1 MGAWEGIWLGM
12 QAVEDAKYRG
22 EQLDIQ
28 ERKMALL
35 EKENE
40 QAENLRTIKAFTS
53 GFNIDIPNRSG
64 TKLNTAST
72 ETYTKALHKYLP
84 PNIASKYIGLN
95 NTKVLDDLLG
105 AMQDLKKQEFEQG
118 INKVDKERYGSIW
131 DGTLINSAMTYDAA
145 QDYIF
150 SAAES
155 AGVDVT
161 NPTFLSWKEKMIG
174 RLTKGAAIIEPE
186 YVVADLKPTEVKN
199 VQEDIINTSKL
210 SMNSILQ
217 DIDTTRLSQNE
228 DVVNNENL
236 TLNGTIKPHIMQGL
250 DKTRRKLE
258 QLNDAQVIAFTS
270 PDIFANKYSAPIYQN
285 NNQLINFNQ
294 NIKTNSVTIDLAGD
308 AITAPDPNDPNKRVV
323 TEYSFYKSP
332 TDNLLQ
338 WYVDYYLAT
347 GKKLIPEGTRIRTV
361 DNTNNY
367 FFMDMIYPEGN
378 INTIY
383 PKDN

>member
-40 QAENLRTIKAFTS
+40 QTENLRTMKAFTS
-53 GFNIDIPNRSG
+53 GFNIDIPKRSG
-64 TKLNTAST
+64 TKLNKVST
-72 ETYTKALHKYLP
+72 ETYTKALNNYLP

-105 AMQDLKKQEFEQG
+105 AMQDLKKQEFGQG

-131 DGTLINSAMTYDAA
+131 DGTLVNSAMTYDAA

-150 SAAES
+150 SSAES

-161 NPTFLSWKEKMIG
+161 NPTFLLWKEKAIEN
-174 RLTKGAAIIEPE
+174 LTRGDAIIEPE
-186 YVVADLKPTEVKN
+186 YLVSDLKTTEVKN
-199 VQEDIINTSKL
+199 VQDDIKDTSKL
-210 SMNSILQ
+210 TMNSIIQ
-217 DIDTTRLSQNE
+217 DINTTRLSQNE

-236 TLNGTIKPHIMQGL
+236 TLKGTIKPHIMQGL
-250 DKTRRKLE
+250 DKTRKRLE

-270 PDIFANKYSAPIYQN
+270 PDIFANKYSEPIYQN

-294 NIKTNSVTIDLAGD
+294 TIKANSITIDLAGD
-308 AITAPDPNDPNKRVV
+308 AITAPDPIDSSKRVV

-332 TDNLLQ
+332 TDNLHQ

-347 GKKLIPEGTRIRTV
+347 GKKLIPEGTRIRTI
-361 DNTNNY
+361 DNRASRT
-367 FFMDMIYPEGN
+367 
-378 INTIY
+378 
-383 PKDN
+383 KS

>member
-40 QAENLRTIKAFTS
+40 QTENLRTMKAFTS
-53 GFNIDIPNRSG
+53 GFNIDIPKRSG
-64 TKLNTAST
+64 TKLNKVST
-72 ETYTKALHKYLP
+72 ETYTKALNNYLP

-105 AMQDLKKQEFEQG
+105 VMQDLKKQEFGQG

-131 DGTLINSAMTYDAA
+131 DGTLVNSAMTYDAA

-150 SAAES
+150 SSAES

-161 NPTFLSWKEKMIG
+161 NPTFLLWKEKAIEN
-174 RLTKGAAIIEPE
+174 LTRGDAIIEPE
-186 YVVADLKPTEVKN
+186 YLVSDLKSTEVKN
-199 VQEDIINTSKL
+199 VQDDIKNTSIL
-210 SMNSILQ
+210 AMNSIIQ
-217 DIDTTRLSQNE
+217 DINTTRLSQNE

-236 TLNGTIKPHIMQGL
+236 TLKGTIKPHIMRGL
-250 DKTRRKLE
+250 DKTRKRLE

-270 PDIFANKYSAPIYQN
+270 PDIFANKYSEPIYQN

-294 NIKTNSVTIDLAGD
+294 TIKANSITIDLAGD
-308 AITAPDPNDPNKRVV
+308 AITAPDPIDSSKRVV

-332 TDNLLQ
+332 TDNLHQ

-347 GKKLIPEGTRIRTV
+347 GKKLIPEGTRIRTI

-367 FFMDMIYPEGN
+367 FFMDMTYPEGN

>member
-40 QAENLRTIKAFTS
+40 QTENLRIMKSFTS
-53 GFNIDIPNRSG
+53 GFNTEIPKRSG
-64 TKLNTAST
+64 TKLNKVST
-72 ETYTKALHKYLP
+72 ETYTKALNKYLP

-105 AMQDLKKQEFEQG
+105 VMQDFKKEEFGQG
-118 INKVDKERYGSIW
+118 INKVDKEKYGSIW
-131 DGTLINSAMTYDAA
+131 DGTLVNSAMTYDAA

-150 SAAES
+150 SSAES

-161 NPTFLSWKEKMIG
+161 NPTFLLWKEKAIEN
-174 RLTKGAAIIEPE
+174 LTRGDAIIEPE
-186 YVVADLKPTEVKN
+186 YLVSDLKTTEVKN
-199 VQEDIINTSKL
+199 VQDDIKDTSKL
-210 SMNSILQ
+210 TMNSILQ
-217 DIDTTRLSQNE
+217 DMNATRLSQNE

-236 TLNGTIKPHIMQGL
+236 TLNGTIKPHIEQGL
-250 DKTRRKLE
+250 NKTRKRLE
-258 QLNDAQVIAFTS
+258 QLNDAQVIALTS

-285 NNQLINFNQ
+285 NNQLINFNK
-294 NIKTNSVTIDLAGD
+294 NIKVNSITIDLAGD
-308 AITAPDPNDPNKRVV
+308 AITAPDPTNSSKRVV
-323 TEYSFYKSP
+323 TEYSFHKSP

-361 DNTNNY
+361 DSTNNY
-367 FFMDMIYPEGN
+367 FFATMIYPEGN

-383 PKDN
+383 PEDS